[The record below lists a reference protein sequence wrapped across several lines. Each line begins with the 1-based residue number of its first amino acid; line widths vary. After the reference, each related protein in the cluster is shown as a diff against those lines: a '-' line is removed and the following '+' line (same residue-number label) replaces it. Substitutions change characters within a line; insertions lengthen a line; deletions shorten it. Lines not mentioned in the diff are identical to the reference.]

1 MKGKRILPILLI
13 VFTNLLGSGVILP
26 VLPLYAVG
34 QMGASESQAT
44 VLSSAYFAAQFIA
57 APWLGRLSDR
67 IGRRPVLIVSQAGTL
82 VSFVLFIYAGPI
94 GRGIDQLGWPIRM
107 SGGLFMLYVA
117 RVLDGLTGGN
127 ITTARAYISDITV
140 VEDRAVSLGY
150 LSAAFGMGFIF
161 GPAFGGLLGG
171 FGPIAP
177 FIGAAVITSITL
189 ALTFVILR
197 ESLPPQAR
205 DADEESAPQ
214 PVAIREILKARPLL
228 WIFGIGFF
236 GTLAFAAVPPTFS
249 LYADE
254 VIFADLANRSLVP
267 RNIGL
272 MLSFLGGVTVV
283 TQIAFYRRLVARF
296 RERALILGGQV
307 MLTASMTAIGLFT
320 APLLS
325 TLNLAPFA
333 ISRAITDPSLQSLVT
348 RFGSARTQGRLLGL
362 YQSVLSLATIVGPI
376 WAGWVFQNISPSA
389 TYMVSGGL
397 LVLSIPLAAILL
409 REKMPAK
416 AFPRTSEG
424 EGD

>member
-307 MLTASMTAIGLFT
+307 MLTASMTAIGLYT